1 MIFLTISFSGETA
14 KNDAILTSNDFME
27 AFSADM
33 KKELD
38 KEIKKLSNKLLHGD
52 VPKNEKELS
61 EELKGETKKVEA
73 DLMAAFHKDLNLAM
87 EKEISR
93 ISKRILSGLF

>member
-1 MIFLTISFSGETA
+1 MILLIISFLGETA
-14 KNDAILTSNDFME
+14 KNDAILTTNDFME

-38 KEIKKLSNKLLHGD
+38 KEVKKLSKKLLDGD
-52 VPKNEKELS
+52 VPNNEKELT
-61 EELKGETKKVEA
+61 EELRAETKNVET
-73 DLMAAFHKDLNLAM
+73 DMIAAFHKDLNLAM

-93 ISKRILSGLF
+93 ISKRLSSELF